1 MSRIAAVKVAAV
13 KAKNSKTAL
22 VIAYLAPTAVAL
34 ATVIYVNKVIDN
46 DKYED

>member
-34 ATVIYVNKVIDN
+34 FSRVFYKRYSEANTA
-46 DKYED
+46 